1 MNVGCDKDN
10 EPISEILNQSK
21 RQLES
26 NWCRAFFGVTWFE
39 LIRLQLLKGPE
50 IPTHIKGGR
59 LPN

>member
-1 MNVGCDKDN
+1 MNVGCDRDN

-50 IPTHIKGGR
+50 IHTHIKG
-59 LPN
+59 